1 MGDSKAMLIVC
12 RATGNVLDWWFVT
25 STSLAEVADDLRVL
39 NDRQDREVHLVTV
52 DDPINMQGYLCE
64 AFPDAEIKMD
74 VGHMIFS
81 RVGKQLDKNH
91 SNYRE

>member
-1 MGDSKAMLIVC
+1 LLLLCIC
-12 RATGNVLDWWFVT
+12 RLLQRYEIFLGWWFVT
-25 STSLAEVADDLRVL
+25 STSLAEVADDRRALC
-39 NDRQDREVHLVTV
+39 DRQDRQVHLVTV
-52 DDPINMQGYLCE
+52 DDPINMQGHLHE

-81 RVGKQLDKNH
+81 RIGKLLDKNH

>member
-1 MGDSKAMLIVC
+1 
-12 RATGNVLDWWFVT
+12 
-25 STSLAEVADDLRVL
+25 
-39 NDRQDREVHLVTV
+39 
-52 DDPINMQGYLCE
+52 MQGYLRE

-81 RVGKQLDKNH
+81 RIGKQLDKNH